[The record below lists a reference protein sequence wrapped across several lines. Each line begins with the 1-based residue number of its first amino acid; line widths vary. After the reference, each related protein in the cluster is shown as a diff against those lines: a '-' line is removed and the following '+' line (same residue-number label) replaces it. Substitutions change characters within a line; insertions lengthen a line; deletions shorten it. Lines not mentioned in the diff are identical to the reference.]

1 MTARWNTDKP
11 SDPLPTSNPAYL
23 RSNFPLPTCMKAE
36 AEVSMILRDL
46 GERRVTA
53 NQVLIAMLPVL
64 NAQNSIT
71 FTEREVRAAI
81 DKILSCE

>member
-1 MTARWNTDKP
+1 
-11 SDPLPTSNPAYL
+11 
-23 RSNFPLPTCMKAE
+23 MKAE